1 MGGDPTSPTTK
12 RVIMATKQ
20 SSKKPSKKPAKPTE
34 PEPFNKRKVN
44 PAKFPSDLP
53 LKNLKDLFE
62 PVSGWRNVGLFI
74 FPIETL
80 SPAKTV
86 GRGRTN
92 LTLIRPTIV
101 QVDATTPYAGFDRRE
116 SPNRDPAVSMHF
128 EPKAYGI
135 TAVSTYVMVFS
146 IEVFGQAS
154 TFNLSGF
161 AGGGTVANSG
171 SRTLSGQTTVSLVL
185 RNVPPSAE
193 VWGALTQTG
202 GGQWNWYTVQAR
214 YPALVIKA

>member
-1 MGGDPTSPTTK
+1 
-12 RVIMATKQ
+12 MATQ
-20 SSKKPSKKPAKPTE
+20 KPSRKPAKPTE

-53 LKNLKDLFE
+53 LKDLKELFE
-62 PVSGWRNVGLFI
+62 PVSGWRNVGFFV
-74 FPIETL
+74 FPIEIL
-80 SPAKTV
+80 SPVKTV

-101 QVDATTPYAGFDRRE
+101 QVDADTGNGAKPYAGFDRRE
-116 SPNRDPAVSMHF
+116 SPTRNPAVSMHF

-146 IEVFGQAS
+146 IEVIGQAS
-154 TFNLSGF
+154 TFDLSGF

-193 VWGALTQTG
+193 VWGAITQKA

-214 YPALVIKA
+214 YPALVVKA

>member
-1 MGGDPTSPTTK
+1 MTK
-12 RVIMATKQ
+12 KRTPAR
-20 SSKKPSKKPAKPTE
+20 PAKPTE
-34 PEPFNKRKVN
+34 PEPFSKRKVN
-44 PAKFPSDLP
+44 PDRFPSDLP
-53 LKNLKDLFE
+53 LKYWKDLFL
-62 PVSGWRNVGLFI
+62 PVSALRNVGLFI

-101 QVDATTPYAGFDRRE
+101 QLDAATPYAGFDRRE
-116 SPNRDPAVSMHF
+116 SPNRNPAVSVHF

-146 IEVFGQAS
+146 IEVFGQAA

-171 SRTLSGQTTVSLVL
+171 SRTVSGQTKVSLVL
-185 RNVPPSAE
+185 RNVPPSAQ
-193 VWGALTQTG
+193 VWGAITQTA
-202 GGQWNWYTVQAR
+202 GGQWNWYSVQAR
-214 YPALVIKA
+214 YPALVVKA

>member
-1 MGGDPTSPTTK
+1 MTK
-12 RVIMATKQ
+12 
-20 SSKKPSKKPAKPTE
+20 KKPSKRPAKPTE

-44 PAKFPSDLP
+44 PDRFPSDLP
-53 LKNLKDLFE
+53 LKDLKDLLK
-62 PVSGWRNVGLFI
+62 PVSDCRNVGLFM

-80 SPAKTV
+80 SPAKTF

-92 LTLIRPTIV
+92 LTLIRPTLV
-101 QVDATTPYAGFDRRE
+101 QLDATTPYAQFDRRE
-116 SPNRDPAVSMHF
+116 SPTRDYAVSVHF

-146 IEVFGQAS
+146 IEVFGQAA
-154 TFNLSGF
+154 TFNLAGY

-185 RNVPPSAE
+185 RNVPPSAQ
-193 VWGALTQTG
+193 VWGAITQTA
-202 GGQWNWYTVQAR
+202 GGQWNWYSVQAR
-214 YPALVIKA
+214 YPALVIKP

>member
-1 MGGDPTSPTTK
+1 MK
-12 RVIMATKQ
+12 M
-20 SSKKPSKKPAKPTE
+20 KKPSTRPAKPIE

-44 PAKFPSDLP
+44 PDRFPSDLP
-53 LKNLKDLFE
+53 LKYWKDLFK
-62 PVSGWRNVGLFI
+62 PVSVLSNVGLFV

-101 QVDATTPYAGFDRRE
+101 QLDAATPYAGFDRRE
-116 SPNRDPAVSMHF
+116 SPTRDPAVSVHF

-146 IEVFGQAS
+146 IEVFGQAA

-161 AGGGTVANSG
+161 AGGGIVANSG
-171 SRTLSGQTTVSLVL
+171 SRTLNGQTTVSLVL
-185 RNVPPSAE
+185 RNVPPSAQ
-193 VWGALTQTG
+193 VWGAITQTA
-202 GGQWNWYTVQAR
+202 GGQWNWYTVQVR
-214 YPALVIKA
+214 YPALVVKA